1 MTCSCPSVKGY
12 VTRKSTAFAP
22 NGAKYGMQSM
32 VHDHMM
38 AHYKLID
45 KAKSSIDN
53 KPPKCMKKFI
63 KAHSKKL
70 ASKRLKERHGND
82 TLNDTFTS
90 QALSLSPDRRT
101 ADNILLDSSNT
112 SGENSPVKRQSRVT
126 AKTQDYTGNLQY
138 ENSPPYV
145 RMEPSHSLEAEFL
158 QRNLSPVQQSSHEE
172 DFNKSFINKRSSSAI
187 SYKSALKLSTSKLR
201 TSTPSFKTEMYVPE
215 EGLQPL
221 KGSILEHSAYS
232 VITANSTR
240 RLTSSYNNDL
250 LKSHN
255 NDLNLSL
262 SRLSLSKSGS
272 KNQTSAMNESKNQ
285 TSAFNESFIQSK
297 RLSSSNGRVSGMT
310 NRSLLESSFIKMQE
324 QEELI
329 VEEKMYLNFIEDV
342 TSDVLARGI
351 YSDRVLC
358 QVFDTHIAKNQG
370 ILNEERMQDL
380 IDELKIDLG
389 LNELEVQPN

>member
-38 AHYKLID
+38 VHYKLID

-63 KAHSKKL
+63 KTHSKKL
-70 ASKRLKERHGND
+70 ASKRLKERHGNG

-101 ADNILLDSSNT
+101 TDNILLDSSNT

-126 AKTQDYTGNLQY
+126 AKTHDYAGSTQY

-272 KNQTSAMNESKNQ
+272 KNQTSAMSG
-285 TSAFNESFIQSK
+285 SFIQSK
-297 RLSSSNGRVSGMT
+297 RLASSNGRVCGMT

-329 VEEKMYLNFIEDV
+329 VEEQMYLNFIEDV